1 MQKCAH
7 LEVSLQQSCAGVEVH
22 SRFGNENSLPGCN
35 WLNPTFLS
43 ASGKRRKESGDCE
56 HRRLHPTE
64 WYHFEREM
72 TPNGKS
78 RKSLYIMK
86 KMDFSCSCTK
96 GLEIVYKGT
105 ESHFTLYAHTF
116 WFLTPRFLHE
126 GGVCWSCEP
135 IKLTSNMRRQGSW
148 YIDFCEKS
156 AKYFVLKHLQKLE
169 WSSQLSKQRGRR
181 GYFDLV

>member
-1 MQKCAH
+1 MALFARRREQFRPTSSPQSTNIAPSLSPKCGVEEHRNGENRIFSVFGFRRINKNGMRNNYEMRMQKCAH

-35 WLNPTFLS
+35 SLNATFLS
-43 ASGKRRKESGDCE
+43 ARGKRRKESGDCE

-72 TPNGKS
+72 TPDGKS

-116 WFLTPRFLHE
+116 
-126 GGVCWSCEP
+126 
-135 IKLTSNMRRQGSW
+135 
-148 YIDFCEKS
+148 
-156 AKYFVLKHLQKLE
+156 
-169 WSSQLSKQRGRR
+169 
-181 GYFDLV
+181 